1 MMESASQ
8 GMWRHKRQGDLNYDA
23 MLVNVSKQNQPNLVR
38 DAFIREYHRK
48 QDINKY
54 FENLKCERERE
65 VVEKQRK
72 RNQELDWEKKYISN
86 EVNIFEVNQMRE
98 REAREEQKRRYA
110 EDLRNQQQL
119 DRDEKL
125 NKNRMT
131 RIEKRINNDNLQVGG
146 A

>member
-1 MMESASQ
+1 MAESASQ

>member
-1 MMESASQ
+1 MTESASQ